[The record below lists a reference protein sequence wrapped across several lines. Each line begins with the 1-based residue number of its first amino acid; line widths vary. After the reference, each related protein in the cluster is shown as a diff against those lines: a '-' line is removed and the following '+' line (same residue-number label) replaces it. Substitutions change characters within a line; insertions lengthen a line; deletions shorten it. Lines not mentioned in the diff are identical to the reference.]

1 MGEAFSIE
9 IFLCKCSLV
18 NLLNREVL
26 FLTKVIYLS
35 SYKGHSIFAFL
46 LSLMFFHNPLTI
58 ALTVIG
64 ANIPD
69 FDHEFKQENVYKMI
83 ILGLIVFISLY
94 ILKLPYYLG
103 LMIVFLGATF
113 YFSEHR
119 SFTHSI
125 FGVMTLGSAVSLIL
139 IWGSQLIDAVTVF
152 DSHYLLMAILI
163 ALLSFLF
170 LNKKVLMVFIP
181 LFFIGIV
188 ILPAMEISYI
198 EIVLSLL
205 LGLFSHV
212 VLDSFTPAGI
222 KIFAPLST
230 RKVHRNFGLSMI
242 FLLIV
247 LAIIYN
253 IPILFSFFE
262 LFLKSSI

>member
-1 MGEAFSIE
+1 M
-9 IFLCKCSLV
+9 
-18 NLLNREVL
+18 
-26 FLTKVIYLS
+26 S

-46 LSLMFFHNPLTI
+46 LAVMFFHNPLTI
-58 ALTVIG
+58 ALTFIG

-69 FDHEFKQENVYKMI
+69 FDHKFKRENVYRMI

-94 ILKLPYYLG
+94 ILKLPYYIG
-103 LMIVFLGATF
+103 LIIVFLGVTF

-125 FGVMTLGSAVSLIL
+125 FGVMTLASAVSLIL
-139 IWGSQLIDAVTVF
+139 IWGFQLVDAVTII
-152 DSHYLLMAILI
+152 DNRYLLMAILI

-170 LNKKVLMVFIP
+170 LNKKLLMVFLP
-181 LFFIGIV
+181 LFFISLFV
-188 ILPAMEISYI
+188 LPVVEISYI
-198 EIVLSLL
+198 EIVFSLF

-222 KIFAPLST
+222 KIFAPISS
-230 RKVHRNFGLSMI
+230 RKVYRNFGLSMI

-247 LAIIYN
+247 TALIYN
-253 IPILFSFFE
+253 IPTLFDLFSNYII
-262 LFLKSSI
+262 SR